1 MTHSAR
7 TRDRRCPRSAAIIPL
22 LVLLLTL
29 TPGCAAWVALSMPG
43 PAKDDQ
49 IAADMHRSHVE
60 NTLSRSPTSMFEND
74 GIVEA
79 RYEYPDGPPAW
90 SKLRSLIYVGGDL
103 FTLFLSELIFWPI
116 ELHARGQIQR
126 VAVAEYSADNK
137 LASWTV
143 RRQRGGEMLFSQRSM
158 QYDEYALAAKGGGAP
173 AGAPPSNFA
182 RVTSPP
188 PPVSSGNQRAIFA
201 PSSVST
207 QRENVEFQVAILD
220 TNRYKELLVDGQA
233 VQPAADGSVIV
244 SRSVPV
250 GQSNI
255 LLSAIDATGAGFV
268 QRVSVTRSIPDDRAA
283 SSLRLGNYYALV
295 IGNDRYTA
303 LQPLKTA
310 RADAEAMAVVLRD
323 QYGFE
328 VELLLD
334 ATRSQIVST
343 LANYRKTLG
352 PGDNLLVYYA
362 GHGIRDESEDHGY
375 WLPVDADADNPSQWI
390 ANASITRQLKAMPA
404 KHVLV
409 IADSCYSGTL
419 TRGIVVA
426 DRAPGYLIRLAER
439 RSRTAL
445 TSGGVEPVSDAG
457 SGANSVFAFALLQE
471 LRANQGLLEAGEL
484 FAKLRRRV
492 ALASDQTPQYAPI
505 VKAGHEDGE
514 FLFVAK

>member
-1 MTHSAR
+1 
-7 TRDRRCPRSAAIIPL
+7 
-22 LVLLLTL
+22 
-29 TPGCAAWVALSMPG
+29 
-43 PAKDDQ
+43 
-49 IAADMHRSHVE
+49 MH
-60 NTLSRSPTSMFEND
+60 
-74 GIVEA
+74 
-79 RYEYPDGPPAW
+79 
-90 SKLRSLIYVGGDL
+90 
-103 FTLFLSELIFWPI
+103 
-116 ELHARGQIQR
+116 
-126 VAVAEYSADNK
+126 
-137 LASWTV
+137 
-143 RRQRGGEMLFSQRSM
+143 
-158 QYDEYALAAKGGGAP
+158 YDEYALAAKGGGAP
-173 AGAPPSNFA
+173 GGAAPSNFA
-182 RVTSPP
+182 RVTSPRP
-188 PPVSSGNQRAIFA
+188 PASSGNQRAIFA

-233 VQPAADGSVIV
+233 VQPAADGRVIV
-244 SRSVPV
+244 SRPVPV
-250 GQSNI
+250 GQSDI

-268 QRVSVTRSIPDDRAA
+268 QRVSVTRSIPDARAA
-283 SSLRLGNYYALV
+283 SSLRLGNYHALV

-343 LANYRKTLG
+343 LASYRKTLG

-484 FAKLRRRV
+484 FARLWRRV